1 MDAIA
6 RYVKQAMLQDKYLSQ
21 ADICKTASIEIK
33 APIGNVYPVV
43 EKLDF
48 SRSTII
54 YWLFKLRGIP
64 VPESL
69 TLKGLEKINFVKLE
83 TIHNREMIIG
93 LIGQF
98 WKPRGKLRKFNP
110 EEFIRYSHADFLKA
124 TWNFELRKIN
134 DSKTQL
140 ITETKVFCPT
150 QKTKNKF
157 RIYWTIIEPFSSW
170 IRREILKAIKKQAES
185 MP

>member
-1 MDAIA
+1 
-6 RYVKQAMLQDKYLSQ
+6 MLQDKYLRQ
-21 ADICKTASIEIK
+21 ADICRTASIKIK
-33 APIGNVYPVV
+33 APINNVYPIV
-43 EKLDF
+43 EELNF
-48 SRSTII
+48 STSKII

-83 TIHNREMIIG
+83 AIRNQEIIIG

-98 WKPRGKLRKFNP
+98 WKPTGKLRRFQP
-110 EEFIRYSHADFLKA
+110 DEFINYSHGDFSKA

-134 DSKTQL
+134 DSKTEL
-140 ITETKVFCPT
+140 ITETRIFCPT

-157 RIYWTIIEPFSSW
+157 RLYWTIIEPFSSW
-170 IRREILKAIKKQAES
+170 IRREILKAIKEQAES
-185 MP
+185 TYSRTATY